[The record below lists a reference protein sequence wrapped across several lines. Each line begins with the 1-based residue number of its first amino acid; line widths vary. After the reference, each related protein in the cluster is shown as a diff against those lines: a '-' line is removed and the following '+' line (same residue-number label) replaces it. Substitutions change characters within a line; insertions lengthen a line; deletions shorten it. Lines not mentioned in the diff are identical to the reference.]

1 MTGPWGSIL
10 TLSSHYK
17 GGQNIDQITKIPEEI
32 PQSLETKSAPP
43 PYKAKERDLDAPCL
57 QMKGTHVFK
66 ISSQFMSHCY
76 KEILKK
82 AHLNPSEIDW
92 LIPHQGS
99 LRVITALANKLEISL
114 DKVIIEVKDVGNTG
128 AGSIPIAMDRA
139 LRKGQLHRGQN
150 IMLMAFGGGLT
161 SGGLLLKF

>member
-1 MTGPWGSIL
+1 M
-10 TLSSHYK
+10 
-17 GGQNIDQITKIPEEI
+17 
-32 PQSLETKSAPP
+32 
-43 PYKAKERDLDAPCL
+43 
-57 QMKGTHVFK
+57 
-66 ISSQFMSHCY
+66 SQCY
-76 KEILKK
+76 KEALKK
-82 AHLNPSEIDW
+82 ANLCPSEIDW

-114 DKVIIEVKDVGNTG
+114 DKVVIEVKDVGNTG

-139 LRKGQLHRGQN
+139 LRKGQFHRGQN